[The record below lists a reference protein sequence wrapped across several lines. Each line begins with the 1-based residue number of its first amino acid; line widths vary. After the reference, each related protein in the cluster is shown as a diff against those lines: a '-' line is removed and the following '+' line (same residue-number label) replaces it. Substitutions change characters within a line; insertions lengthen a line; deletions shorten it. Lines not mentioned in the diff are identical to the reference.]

1 MAISHKPKLED
12 AIQALVPGASFIY
25 NGSYKTLY
33 WAPNNSHE
41 KPAEQEL
48 LEKLAFLEAEY
59 PMVLLRNERNNQLAN
74 VDWVAIKYFTIGEAI
89 PKRWAEYFQQLR
101 DLPNVSKPTL
111 DANGLL
117 NLSSVQWPVKP
128 LE

>member
-48 LEKLAFLEAEY
+48 LEKLAFLEESILWY
-59 PMVLLRNERNNQLAN
+59 YLEMSEITNLRT
-74 VDWVAIKYFTIGEAI
+74 WIG
-89 PKRWAEYFQQLR
+89 
-101 DLPNVSKPTL
+101 
-111 DANGLL
+111 
-117 NLSSVQWPVKP
+117 
-128 LE
+128 